1 MRFALTPKT
10 WSRTPGPHHR
20 DASRSQGHHR
30 RYTGSMSNPLHLTIL
45 YEEGGDGWIVSSI
58 PEVPGVLSQG
68 RTKEEAR
75 EMALDALAGML
86 ELRAAEHEPQGKAV
100 GSESLNI
107 VAA

>member
-1 MRFALTPKT
+1 
-10 WSRTPGPHHR
+10 
-20 DASRSQGHHR
+20 
-30 RYTGSMSNPLHLTIL
+30 MSDPLHLTIV
-45 YEEGGDGWIVSSI
+45 YEEGDDGWIVVSI

-68 RTKEEAR
+68 RTKDEAR

-86 ELRAAEHEPQGKAV
+86 ELRASEHEPQGKAV

>member
-1 MRFALTPKT
+1 MLFGQDRA
-10 WSRTPGPHHR
+10 RH
-20 DASRSQGHHR
+20 
-30 RYTGSMSNPLHLTIL
+30 YTRPVGDPLHLTIL
-45 YEEGGDGWIVSSI
+45 YEEGDDGWIVSSI

-68 RTKEEAR
+68 RTKKEAR

-86 ELRAAEHEPQGKAV
+86 KLRAAEHEPQGRAV

>member
-1 MRFALTPKT
+1 MVPKLVPN
-10 WSRTPGPHHR
+10 SRAAPPR
-20 DASRSQGHHR
+20 DASCSQDHYR
-30 RYTGSMSNPLHLTIL
+30 RYTGSMSDPLHLTIL

>member
-1 MRFALTPKT
+1 
-10 WSRTPGPHHR
+10 
-20 DASRSQGHHR
+20 
-30 RYTGSMSNPLHLTIL
+30 MSDTLHLTIL
-45 YEEGGDGWIVSSI
+45 YEEGDDGWIVSSI

-86 ELRAAEHEPQGKAV
+86 ELRAAEHQPQGKSV

>member
-1 MRFALTPKT
+1 MVDLKLCPEVVA
-10 WSRTPGPHHR
+10 
-20 DASRSQGHHR
+20 
-30 RYTGSMSNPLHLTIL
+30 GSAAKLKGMSDPLHLTIL

>member
-1 MRFALTPKT
+1 MGFVIALKT
-10 WSRTPGPHHR
+10 WSRNCRGC
-20 DASRSQGHHR
+20 G
-30 RYTGSMSNPLHLTIL
+30 RYTQLMSDPLHLTIV
-45 YEEGGDGWIVSSI
+45 YEEGDDGWIVVSI

-75 EMALDALAGML
+75 EMALDALGGML
-86 ELRAAEHEPQGKAV
+86 ELRAAEHEPQGKSV

>member
-1 MRFALTPKT
+1 MVR
-10 WSRTPGPHHR
+10 GI
-20 DASRSQGHHR
+20 G
-30 RYTGSMSNPLHLTIL
+30 RYTRFMSDSLHLTIV
-45 YEEGGDGWIVSSI
+45 YEEGDDGWIVVSI

-68 RTKEEAR
+68 RTKDEAR

-86 ELRAAEHEPQGKAV
+86 ELRAAEHEPQGKSV

>member
-1 MRFALTPKT
+1 MVPKLVPN
-10 WSRTPGPHHR
+10 SPHVLRPVLFGQDRARH
-20 DASRSQGHHR
+20 
-30 RYTGSMSNPLHLTIL
+30 YTRPVGDPLHLTIL
-45 YEEGGDGWIVSSI
+45 YEEGDDGWIVSSI

-68 RTKEEAR
+68 RTKKEAR

-86 ELRAAEHEPQGKAV
+86 KLRAAEHEPQGRAV

>member
-1 MRFALTPKT
+1 MREGFGPEIGPELP
-10 WSRTPGPHHR
+10 RTRSGPCSSVKAAR
-20 DASRSQGHHR
+20 GTTLGVVGD
-30 RYTGSMSNPLHLTIL
+30 PLHLTIL
-45 YEEGGDGWIVSSI
+45 YEEGDDGWIVSSI

-68 RTKEEAR
+68 RTKKEAR

-86 ELRAAEHEPQGKAV
+86 KLRAAEHEPQGRAV

>member
-1 MRFALTPKT
+1 MPANLLIL
-10 WSRTPGPHHR
+10 SRTLLPCSKLGPEVV
-20 DASRSQGHHR
+20 G
-30 RYTGSMSNPLHLTIL
+30 GSAARIAFMSNPLHLTIL

-86 ELRAAEHEPQGKAV
+86 ELRAAEHQPQGKSV

>member
-1 MRFALTPKT
+1 MAERIWSPN
-10 WSRTPGPHHR
+10 WSRTPGLRPR
-20 DASRSQGHHR
+20 DASCSQGQDR
-30 RYTGSMSNPLHLTIL
+30 RYTGSMSDPLHLTIL
-45 YEEGGDGWIVSSI
+45 YEEGGDGLIVSSI

>member
-1 MRFALTPKT
+1 
-10 WSRTPGPHHR
+10 
-20 DASRSQGHHR
+20 
-30 RYTGSMSNPLHLTIL
+30 MSDPLHLTIL

-86 ELRAAEHEPQGKAV
+86 ELPAAEHEPQARQ
-100 GSESLNI
+100 L
-107 VAA
+107 AASR

>member
-1 MRFALTPKT
+1 MAEPKLC
-10 WSRTPGPHHR
+10 PEMV
-20 DASRSQGHHR
+20 A
-30 RYTGSMSNPLHLTIL
+30 GSAAKLQCMSDPLHLTIL